1 MGRFFVVV
9 PAAGFLNDF
18 FSFFQQFDLT
28 FSLTLDRMGDRFE
41 RVQVL
46 HLGTRSHTVASHRSY
61 GEIDV
66 GTHGAFLQFT
76 VGNTKIL
83 TDHTQFFQIGD
94 NFFCGT
100 HIRLGYDL
108 DQRDTASIIIN
119 QRAVF
124 PFIMDQLS
132 GILFHMHLVYPNGF
146 FAVFCCDL
154 QMSIVTDRQI

>member
-28 FSLTLDRMGDRFE
+28 FSLALDRVCDRFE

-46 HLGTRSHTVASHRSY
+46 HLGTGSHMVTSDFSY
-61 GEIDV
+61 GEVDV
-66 GTHGAFLQFT
+66 GTHGTFLQFT

-108 DQRDTASIIIN
+108 DQRDTASVIVY

-132 GILFHMHLVYPNGF
+132 GILFHMHLVDPDGF
-146 FAVFCCDL
+146 LAVFCRDL
-154 QMSIVTDRQI
+154 QMSVVADRQV